1 MKNSTLCYIESCGK
15 YLMLRRD
22 RKKND
27 ENSGKW
33 IGVGG
38 KFEEGESPD
47 DCLIREVREETGFEL
62 TSYRLRG
69 IVTFVS
75 DIYETEQM
83 FLFTATA
90 DGGVSGG
97 LPGCDEGTLEWVKIS
112 DVPALPLWEGDRI
125 FLSLLSE
132 GRGFFLLKLCYR
144 GDRLVSAVLDG
155 REILCVIKT
164 FTKKNTKSRS
174 RAVRR
179 VSGTTTTNFTANMSA
194 APTSTRTRRLTGCS
208 ETPAPVRSIVFMT
221 STRVFR
227 SRTDNAKTAKREC

>member
-1 MKNSTLCYIESCGK
+1 
-15 YLMLRRD
+15 MLRRD

-90 DGGVSGG
+90 DCGVSGG

-155 REILCVIKT
+155 REIL
-164 FTKKNTKSRS
+164 
-174 RAVRR
+174 
-179 VSGTTTTNFTANMSA
+179 
-194 APTSTRTRRLTGCS
+194 
-208 ETPAPVRSIVFMT
+208 
-221 STRVFR
+221 
-227 SRTDNAKTAKREC
+227 

>member
-38 KFEEGESPD
+38 KFEEG
-47 DCLIREVREETGFEL
+47 EVREETGFEL

-155 REILCVIKT
+155 REIL
-164 FTKKNTKSRS
+164 
-174 RAVRR
+174 
-179 VSGTTTTNFTANMSA
+179 
-194 APTSTRTRRLTGCS
+194 
-208 ETPAPVRSIVFMT
+208 
-221 STRVFR
+221 
-227 SRTDNAKTAKREC
+227 

>member
-1 MKNSTLCYIESCGK
+1 
-15 YLMLRRD
+15 MLRRD

-90 DGGVSGG
+90 LTAGFPAGFRDVTRGRLSG
-97 LPGCDEGTLEWVKIS
+97 
-112 DVPALPLWEGDRI
+112 
-125 FLSLLSE
+125 
-132 GRGFFLLKLCYR
+132 
-144 GDRLVSAVLDG
+144 
-155 REILCVIKT
+155 
-164 FTKKNTKSRS
+164 
-174 RAVRR
+174 
-179 VSGTTTTNFTANMSA
+179 
-194 APTSTRTRRLTGCS
+194 
-208 ETPAPVRSIVFMT
+208 
-221 STRVFR
+221 
-227 SRTDNAKTAKREC
+227 